1 MLRYISLTAFTTC
14 LSQQVETISLT
25 TSCGQGISSRFT
37 TIEDIEVEFAIMT
50 NKIKQALIDSKVDVD
65 ALIEQL
71 CTISAVSNKKVPL
84 FDEDVFIRI
93 TSVDEFWK
101 RLRRFW
107 SIYDYDLLRYIIKIT
122 KCKKAKSILEEFL
135 SRIDPSAIRDVDLV
149 LHCRVD
155 QRDGSLRPTLRIKV
169 NAEKC
174 TYVISQKVKKIVSEK
189 FELKEY
195 TLCFKGIK
203 EGCVELLYYISKAV
217 KSYLL
222 QYITNINIMTE
233 FSTLKIISIYIDDVE
248 IASYRFQVCDPVVLV
263 LVFTKITFKY

>member
-1 MLRYISLTAFTTC
+1 MRAISITSSAQGTC
-14 LSQQVETISLT
+14 SK
-25 TSCGQGISSRFT
+25 FT
-37 TIEDIEVEFAIMT
+37 TIEDMEVEFAIMT
-50 NKIKQALIDSKVDVD
+50 NKIKQALIDNKVDVNS
-65 ALIEQL
+65 LIEQL
-71 CTISAVSNKKVPL
+71 CTISAVSNKNVPL

-93 TSVDEFWK
+93 TSVDEFWR

-122 KCKKAKSILEEFL
+122 ECRKAKSILEGFL
-135 SRIDPSAIRDVDLV
+135 SRIDPSALEDVDLV

-155 QRDGSLRPTLRIKV
+155 KREGSLMPTLRIKI

-174 TYVISQKVKKIVSEK
+174 TYVIAQKVKKMVSK
-189 FELKEY
+189 KYELKEY

-222 QYITNINIMTE
+222 QHNFITNINIMME
-233 FSTLKIISIYIDDVE
+233 LSTPKIISIYIDGVE
-248 IASYRFQVCDPVVLV
+248 IASDRFQVCDLITVVL
-263 LVFTKITFKY
+263 I